1 MKRRPLL
8 HAFAAVV
15 LATTWPALAQPQY
28 LSVFNSAQVES
39 HCAFHRNSGRYRDG
53 DHACREGISIRRG
66 RQAASFLAR
75 VAKRTDPVAPGHDL
89 RYHGAARHGR
99 HRCFECACRS
109 DRQR

>member
-39 HCAFHRNSGRYRDG
+39 HCACHRNCGR
-53 DHACREGISIRRG
+53 
-66 RQAASFLAR
+66 
-75 VAKRTDPVAPGHDL
+75 
-89 RYHGAARHGR
+89 
-99 HRCFECACRS
+99 
-109 DRQR
+109 